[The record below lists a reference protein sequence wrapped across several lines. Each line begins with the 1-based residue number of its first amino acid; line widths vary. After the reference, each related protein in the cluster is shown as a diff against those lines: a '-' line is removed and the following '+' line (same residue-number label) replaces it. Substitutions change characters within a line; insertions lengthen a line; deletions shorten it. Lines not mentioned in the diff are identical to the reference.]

1 MNREA
6 NTMTTA
12 GTHWRRE
19 TDADGI
25 VWLHLDKADSDT
37 NVLSRAVLE
46 ELEGHLDDLTR
57 EPPRGVILLS
67 DKPNGFV
74 AGADVQEFTRLDTEQ
89 AALEAIQR
97 GQGIMDRLENLPCLT
112 VACLHG
118 FALGGGL
125 EMALACDYRVAEDD
139 PATKLGLPEIKLGI
153 HPGFGGTLRSIERVG
168 VLQAMNLMLT
178 GRNLS
183 ARAAKRI
190 GLVDYAVPRRHLHT
204 AARACVLDPPKR
216 KPLPAW
222 LRALNAP
229 AARPLV
235 AKLLQRE
242 VAKKAPRE
250 HYPAPWALIDLW
262 VRHFGDR
269 RRMLQAEAAS
279 VARLMVGKT
288 SRNLVRVFGLQERL
302 KSLGKQ
308 QAFHPRHVHVVGGG
322 VMGGDIAAWCAM
334 QAYPVSIQDRD
345 HDTLGRVVQRA
356 ADLYRKKLKPR
367 RRVTAALDRLM
378 PDLPGYGLNRAE
390 LVIEAIFED
399 AQVKRDLFADIEPRL
414 PETAIIA
421 TNTSSI
427 PLQELAPALKHPQRL
442 VGLHFFNPVAK
453 MPLVEVVHSPDTS
466 EETVARASAFARS
479 IRRLPLP
486 VTSTPGFLVNRVLM
500 PYLMEAVV
508 MVEEGIPLAI
518 IDRVATDFGMPMGP
532 IELADTVGLDI
543 CLKVAENLTGHFG
556 GEVPGILRAK
566 VEQGR
571 LGKKSG
577 GGFYDFRKGKPVKP
591 KPEKGYRPPTDLQD
605 RLILRMLNEVVA
617 CLREKVVADGDLAD
631 AGIIF
636 GTGFAPFRGGPVH
649 YIRERGPQQ
658 LEALLKTL
666 ARSHGER
673 FEPDPGWA
681 ALIAESPDTETGADD
696 A

>member
-1 MNREA
+1 MNRETD
-6 NTMTTA
+6 TMTQTA
-12 GTHWRRE
+12 RHWHRE

-25 VWLHLDKADSDT
+25 VWLHLDKADGDT

-46 ELEGHLDDLTR
+46 ELQGHLEELLR
-57 EPPRGVILLS
+57 QPPRGLIFLS
-67 DKPNGFV
+67 DKPNGFI
-74 AGADVQEFTRLDTEQ
+74 AGADVQEFTRLETEQ

-97 GQGIMDRLENLPCLT
+97 GQAIMDYIEGLSCPT
-112 VACLHG
+112 VAMLHG

-125 EMALACDYRVAEDD
+125 ELALACDWRVAEDD
-139 PATKLGLPEIKLGI
+139 PATRLGLPEIKLGI
-153 HPGFGGTLRSIERVG
+153 HPGFGGTLRSIERLG

-190 GLVDYAVPRRHLHT
+190 GLVDHAVPRRHLHT
-204 AARACVLDPPKR
+204 AARACVLDPPRR

-229 AARPLV
+229 ALRPLV

-242 VAKKAPRE
+242 VAKKAPRA

-269 RRMLQAEAAS
+269 RRMLREEAAS
-279 VARLMVGKT
+279 VARLMTGKT

-308 QAFHPRHVHVVGGG
+308 QAFRPRHVHVVGGG

-334 QAYPVSIQDRD
+334 QDYRVSIQDRD
-345 HDTLGRVVQRA
+345 HDTLGRVVRRA
-356 ADLYRKKLKPR
+356 ADLYRRKLKPR
-367 RRVTAALDRLM
+367 RTATAALDRLM
-378 PDLPGYGLNRAE
+378 PDLPGYGLGKAE

-399 AQVKRDLFADIEPRL
+399 AQVKRDLFAKIEPRL
-414 PETAIIA
+414 PESAIIA

-427 PLQELAPALKHPQRL
+427 PLQELAPALAHPDRL

-453 MPLVEVVHSPDTS
+453 MPLVEVVHSPETAA
-466 EETVARASAFARS
+466 ETVARAAAFARS

-556 GEVPGILRAK
+556 GEVPGILRDK
-566 VEQGR
+566 VEAGR

-577 GGFYDFRKGKPVKP
+577 GGFYDFRQGRPVKP
-591 KPEKGYRPPTDLQD
+591 KPEKGYRAPTDLQD

-658 LEALLKTL
+658 LEALLKSL

-681 ALIAESPDTETGADD
+681 DLIAETGDDD